1 MVTPVN
7 KIQFYYFWIYN
18 TSLYNLLVD
27 IMLMVALSQMLNRLI
42 IRWRDYCETKIDIS
56 LVVKNEIELN
66 G

>member
-7 KIQFYYFWIYN
+7 EIQFYYFWINN

-42 IRWRDYCETKIDIS
+42 IRLCDYCETKMATS
-56 LVVKNEIELN
+56 LVVKNEFECN